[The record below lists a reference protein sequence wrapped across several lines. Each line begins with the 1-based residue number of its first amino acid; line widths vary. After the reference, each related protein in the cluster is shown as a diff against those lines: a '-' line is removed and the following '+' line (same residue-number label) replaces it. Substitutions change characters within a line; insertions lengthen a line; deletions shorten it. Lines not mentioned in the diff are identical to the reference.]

1 MTPTRQEPLLTPPQ
15 MRVLGLLAGRLTNAE
30 IAHELGLSS
39 ATVKW
44 RVSQLLSELGFERRE
59 DAGDWWQARHG
70 VRPTAWRD
78 LPKANT
84 RRRTVDGAILGKAGE
99 AFAAK
104 GGSLAIEEW
113 QGSAPGELHV
123 HRSDD
128 IAWHVLEGSLH
139 FRLAERGV
147 DVRAGETIFFPA
159 GTPHT
164 YGEGDEARYL
174 VIAPPR
180 LFELFL
186 ALRTARTGRPHT
198 DWGRDPDPAIY
209 ARFDS
214 ELLEPK

>member
-1 MTPTRQEPLLTPPQ
+1 MARTTEKLLLTQAQ
-15 MRVLGLLAGRLTNAE
+15 MRVLGLLAGRRTNAE
-30 IAHELGLSS
+30 IAAQLGLSP

-59 DAGDWWQARHG
+59 DASDRWQARHG

-78 LPKANT
+78 LPESNK
-84 RRRTVDGAILGKAGE
+84 RSRTVDGAILGRAGGG
-99 AFAAK
+99 FAAQ
-104 GGSLAIEEW
+104 GGSFAIEEW
-113 QGSAPGELHV
+113 QGSAPAELHV

-128 IAWHVLEGSLH
+128 IAWHVIEGSLH
-139 FRLAERGV
+139 FRLAEREV
-147 DVRAGETIFFPA
+147 DVRAGETMFFPS
-159 GTPHT
+159 GTAHT
-164 YGEGDEARYL
+164 YGEGDARYL

-198 DWGRDPDPAIY
+198 DWGRAPDPAIY
-209 ARFDS
+209 ARYES